1 MQSLQD
7 SIALVTGGAR
17 GIGRAIALRY
27 AQEGAAVFIAD
38 VDLAGAQAVAR
49 QIQAAGGSADACLTD
64 IGQPEESAAM
74 VAGAVTRFGRLD
86 VMVNNAGVIRVRRLL
101 ELTPED
107 WDYNNNVNARGLFF
121 ALQAGARQMQAQ
133 SPRQSPRGSGLR
145 GKIINIAS
153 IGGRIGRPMFAAYAA
168 SKAAAISITQSAAA
182 ALAPEITVNAIC
194 PGIVDTEMWRT
205 IDREWTAIDGRAP
218 GAAWADRI
226 RGIPMGRP
234 ETPEDLTG
242 MAVFLAG
249 PGSDYITGQSFNV
262 EGGLVMS

>member
-1 MQSLQD
+1 MKNLQD
-7 SIALVTGGAR
+7 TIALVTGGAR

-27 AQEGAAVFIAD
+27 AREGAAVFIAD
-38 VDLAGAQAVAR
+38 VDLAGAQAVAA
-49 QIQAAGGSADACLTD
+49 QIRAAGGSADGCLTD
-64 IGQPEESAAM
+64 VGQPEESAAM
-74 VAGAVTRFGRLD
+74 VAQAVSRFGRLD
-86 VMVNNAGVIRVRRLL
+86 LMVNNAGVIRVSRLL
-101 ELTPED
+101 DLTPED
-107 WDYNNNVNARGLFF
+107 WDFNNDVNARGLFF
-121 ALQAGARQMQAQ
+121 ALQAGARQMLA
-133 SPRQSPRGSGLR
+133 QSPRGSGLR

-194 PGIVDTEMWRT
+194 PGVVDTDMWRK

-234 ETPEDLTG
+234 ETPEDLAG

-249 PGSDYITGQSFNV
+249 PDSDYITGQSYNV

>member
-1 MQSLQD
+1 MENLKD

-27 AQEGAAVFIAD
+27 GQAGAEVMIAD
-38 VDLAGAQAVAR
+38 IDLAGAQAGAAEIR
-49 QIQAAGGSADACLTD
+49 AAGGSADACLTD
-64 IGQPEESAAM
+64 IGRPEESAAM
-74 VAGAVTRFGRLD
+74 VARTVERFGRLD
-86 VMVNNAGVIRVRRLL
+86 VLVNNAGVIRVTRLL
-101 ELTPED
+101 DLTPED
-107 WDYNNNVNARGLFF
+107 WDFNNNVNARGLFF
-121 ALQAGARQMQAQ
+121 ALQAGARQMTSQPKRRA
-133 SPRQSPRGSGLR
+133 PHPGLR

-153 IGGRIGRPMFAAYAA
+153 IGGRIGRPMFAGYAA
-168 SKAAAISITQSAAA
+168 SKAAAISITQSAAS

-194 PGIVDTEMWRT
+194 PGVVDTEMWRT
-205 IDREWTAIDGRAP
+205 IDREWTAIDGRP
-218 GAAWADRI
+218 TGAAWADRI

-234 ETPEDLTG
+234 QTPEDLTG